1 MSKPFIHAISSA
13 KKFGG
18 KWEDYMEIHELM
30 DSSKGAI
37 ADGRHRALTHN
48 SWFISVILPKIFG
61 ETFRR
66 KSDGGIV
73 STRDIA
79 EQHILEDYRNKFI
92 PSAQDFLQ
100 FMEYEPWM
108 ENGRKSNPPSYNKL
122 NKEIK
127 KHID

>member
-13 KKFGG
+13 KRFGG

-48 SWFISVILPKIFG
+48 TWFVSFILPKIFG
-61 ETFRR
+61 ETFKRE
-66 KSDGGIV
+66 SDGGIV

-79 EQHILEDYRNKFI
+79 EQHILEDFRNKFI
-92 PSAQDFLQ
+92 PTAQDFLQ
-100 FMEYEPWM
+100 NMDYLPWM
-108 ENGRKSNPPSYNKL
+108 ENGRKGAPPSFNKL
-122 NKEIK
+122 TTKLK
-127 KHID
+127 KLD